1 MSDQQLTINIST
13 GALIKVVTFVLVAWL
28 LYLVRDILLLVFVAV
43 VLAALIEPLVD
54 RLQAHKIPR
63 AVGVIGIYV
72 VLLLIILILARL
84 IIPPIVSQV
93 SSLTDNFPQ
102 FWQQTVENFESVRAY
117 SEQQGFLDNVQ
128 RGLEGVEGS
137 LSSAAGSV
145 YGLIKALFRNVVN
158 FILLLVLT
166 FYLVVQR
173 DALATVLK
181 ALTPSK
187 YHAYINVLT
196 VKIKDKIGAWAR
208 GQLILALVIGL
219 LSFIGLLIFL
229 PKYALVLAIIAGAV
243 EIIPYV
249 GPTLGA
255 IPAVFLGFTVSF
267 GHGIAVLILYVVIQ
281 QLENHFIVPQVMR
294 RQVGLNP
301 VVIIVAMLIGA
312 RLAGIIGVILAV
324 PIATAVRIITRDA
337 LERVGGGP
345 SMTTE
350 EAETV
355 DGRPDNS

>member
-137 LSSAAGSV
+137 LSSAAGSSHFN
-145 YGLIKALFRNVVN
+145 GAPAM
-158 FILLLVLT
+158 
-166 FYLVVQR
+166 
-173 DALATVLK
+173 ALAASLASGMPVALLANGTVRE
-181 ALTPSK
+181 
-187 YHAYINVLT
+187 
-196 VKIKDKIGAWAR
+196 AR
-208 GQLILALVIGL
+208 GLA
-219 LSFIGLLIFL
+219 S
-229 PKYALVLAIIAGAV
+229 
-243 EIIPYV
+243 
-249 GPTLGA
+249 
-255 IPAVFLGFTVSF
+255 S
-267 GHGIAVLILYVVIQ
+267 
-281 QLENHFIVPQVMR
+281 R
-294 RQVGLNP
+294 
-301 VVIIVAMLIGA
+301 
-312 RLAGIIGVILAV
+312 
-324 PIATAVRIITRDA
+324 
-337 LERVGGGP
+337 
-345 SMTTE
+345 
-350 EAETV
+350 
-355 DGRPDNS
+355 